1 MLKWWKANR
10 WRLMPREIVTPDHD
24 PSSRGMDVQ
33 GVGGDLMR
41 FLLSAIF
48 VAFAVNSANAD
59 PLDRLVDEVIKLDTA
74 PCETPLYLFRDP
86 VIGQWNITCDGCAA
100 RPLREVF
107 EGVDMLPVAELAEEM
122 KTPDGRFEL
131 LDMYLLAGQCSAKH
145 LKW

>member
-1 MLKWWKANR
+1 MTTMRKLTTFWQAHIA
-10 WRLMPREIVTPDHD
+10 WRFMPREIVTPDHD
-24 PSSRGMDVQ
+24 PSSRGTDVQ

-74 PCETPLYLFRDP
+74 PCETPLYLLRDP
-86 VIGQWNITCDGCAA
+86 IIGQWNITCDGCAA

-107 EGVDMLPVAELAEEM
+107 ADVDLSSVIEVAEQM
-122 KTPDGRFEL
+122 RTG
-131 LDMYLLAGQCSAKH
+131 
-145 LKW
+145 